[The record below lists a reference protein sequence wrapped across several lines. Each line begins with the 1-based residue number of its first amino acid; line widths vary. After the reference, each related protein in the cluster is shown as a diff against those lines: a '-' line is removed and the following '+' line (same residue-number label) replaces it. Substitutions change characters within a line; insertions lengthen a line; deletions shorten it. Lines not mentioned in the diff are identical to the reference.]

1 MSFTIEDSDLESWIR
16 KQGLGYGAVG
26 ATGDRR
32 RRRGAMRRGKLDSL
46 GVSAF
51 CESMAM
57 MVQSGIQMDE
67 AVALLRSGSG
77 QGGPLEEGLVIMQ
90 AETEAGK
97 GLSAAMEA
105 TGLFPEYCLRMV
117 LAGEKAGRL
126 EDVLFQ
132 LARYYEDQ
140 KAMTGKLQSAVL
152 YPVAMLGLIII
163 VLIVMLAMVLP
174 AFTDV
179 YDSLTGSLTA
189 SAYGYVR
196 WAYALCWAALAVMA
210 ALAVILA
217 LGFALW
223 NAGKRNSVEKI
234 LHRIPVCAS
243 ILDSLGMF
251 RFTAALSTFL
261 ASGEIQDIAVAE
273 SRKMASC
280 RPVEERIDRCV
291 SRMEQGHGI
300 AQAAYDERL
309 FEPVY
314 GRMLLAGERSGSLES
329 VLRKLTGLLA
339 DHCTDLVDR
348 LVGIVDPVLSGVLM
362 LAVGLSLLSVMLPLI
377 GMMNSMG

>member
-1 MSFTIEDSDLESWIR
+1 
-16 KQGLGYGAVG
+16 
-26 ATGDRR
+26 
-32 RRRGAMRRGKLDSL
+32 MRRGKLDSL

-223 NAGKRNSVEKI
+223 NTGKRNSVEKI

-339 DHCTDLVDR
+339 DHCTNLVDR
-348 LVGIVDPVLSGVLM
+348 LVGIVDPVLSGILM

>member
-1 MSFTIEDSDLESWIR
+1 
-16 KQGLGYGAVG
+16 
-26 ATGDRR
+26 
-32 RRRGAMRRGKLDSL
+32 MRRGKLDSL

-90 AETEAGK
+90 AETEAGR

-117 LAGEKAGRL
+117 LAGGKAGRL

-223 NAGKRNSVEKI
+223 NAGKRNTVEKI

-314 GRMLLAGERSGSLES
+314 GRMLLAGERSGSLET

>member
-1 MSFTIEDSDLESWIR
+1 
-16 KQGLGYGAVG
+16 
-26 ATGDRR
+26 
-32 RRRGAMRRGKLDSL
+32 MRRGKLDSL

-90 AETEAGK
+90 AQTEAGK

-105 TGLFPEYCLRMV
+105 TGLFPEYAIRMV

-140 KAMTGKLQSAVL
+140 KTMTGKLRNAVV
-152 YPVAMLGLIII
+152 YPVAMLGIII
-163 VLIVMLAMVLP
+163 VVLIVMLTMVLP
-174 AFTDV
+174 AFADV

-189 SAYGYVR
+189 SSYAYVNGAFLLCLV
-196 WAYALCWAALAVMA
+196 ALIVMVALAAALV
-210 ALAVILA
+210 V
-217 LGFALW
+217 GFALW
-223 NAGKRNSVEKI
+223 NSKNRDIVEKMLHKIPFCAAI
-234 LHRIPVCAS
+234 LE
-243 ILDSLGMF
+243 SLGMF

-261 ASGEIQDIAVAE
+261 ASGEIQDVAVAE
-273 SRKMASC
+273 SRKMVSC
-280 RPVEERIDRCV
+280 RPVEEKIDRCV
-291 SRMEQGHGI
+291 GRMGEGHGI
-300 AQAAYDERL
+300 AQAAYDEGL

-329 VLRKLTGLLA
+329 VLRKLTGMLA
-339 DHCTDLVDR
+339 DHCAELVDR

-362 LAVGLSLLSVMLPLI
+362 AAVGLSLLSVILPLI
-377 GMMNSMG
+377 GMMNSIG

>member
-1 MSFTIEDSDLESWIR
+1 
-16 KQGLGYGAVG
+16 
-26 ATGDRR
+26 
-32 RRRGAMRRGKLDSL
+32 MRRGKLDSL

-77 QGGPLEEGLVIMQ
+77 QGGPLEEGLVVMQ
-90 AETEAGK
+90 TETEAGK

>member
-1 MSFTIEDSDLESWIR
+1 
-16 KQGLGYGAVG
+16 
-26 ATGDRR
+26 
-32 RRRGAMRRGKLDSL
+32 
-46 GVSAF
+46 
-51 CESMAM
+51 

-223 NAGKRNSVEKI
+223 NTGKRNSVEKI

>member
-1 MSFTIEDSDLESWIR
+1 
-16 KQGLGYGAVG
+16 
-26 ATGDRR
+26 
-32 RRRGAMRRGKLDSL
+32 MRRGKLDSL

-90 AETEAGK
+90 TETEAGK

-339 DHCTDLVDR
+339 NHCTDLVDR

>member
-1 MSFTIEDSDLESWIR
+1 
-16 KQGLGYGAVG
+16 
-26 ATGDRR
+26 
-32 RRRGAMRRGKLDSL
+32 MRRGKLDSL

-90 AETEAGK
+90 TETEAGK

-140 KAMTGKLQSAVL
+140 QAMTGKLQSAVL

-314 GRMLLAGERSGSLES
+314 GRMLLAGERSGSLET

>member
-1 MSFTIEDSDLESWIR
+1 
-16 KQGLGYGAVG
+16 
-26 ATGDRR
+26 
-32 RRRGAMRRGKLDSL
+32 
-46 GVSAF
+46 
-51 CESMAM
+51 
-57 MVQSGIQMDE
+57 
-67 AVALLRSGSG
+67 
-77 QGGPLEEGLVIMQ
+77 MQ
-90 AETEAGK
+90 TETEAGK

-314 GRMLLAGERSGSLES
+314 GRMLLAGERSGSLET

>member
-1 MSFTIEDSDLESWIR
+1 
-16 KQGLGYGAVG
+16 
-26 ATGDRR
+26 
-32 RRRGAMRRGKLDSL
+32 MRRGKLDSL

-90 AETEAGK
+90 TETEAGK

-251 RFTAALSTFL
+251 RFTAALSPFL

-314 GRMLLAGERSGSLES
+314 GRMLLAGERSGSLET

>member
-1 MSFTIEDSDLESWIR
+1 
-16 KQGLGYGAVG
+16 
-26 ATGDRR
+26 
-32 RRRGAMRRGKLDSL
+32 MRRGKLDSL

-314 GRMLLAGERSGSLES
+314 GRMLLAGERSGSLET

>member
-1 MSFTIEDSDLESWIR
+1 
-16 KQGLGYGAVG
+16 
-26 ATGDRR
+26 
-32 RRRGAMRRGKLDSL
+32 MRRGKLDSL

-67 AVALLRSGSG
+67 AVALLRSGGG
-77 QGGPLEEGLVIMQ
+77 QSGPLEQGIAVMQ
-90 AETEAGK
+90 EQTEAGT
-97 GLSAAMEA
+97 GLAAAMDA
-105 TGLFPEYCLRMV
+105 TGIFPEYAIRMV
-117 LAGEKAGRL
+117 TAGESAGRL

-140 KAMTGKLQSAVL
+140 KTMTDKLKNAVI
-152 YPVAMLGLIII
+152 YPVAMLAIII
-163 VLIVMLAMVLP
+163 VVLVVMLTMVLP

-189 SAYGYVR
+189 SSYAYVR
-196 WAYALCWAALAVMA
+196 WAYILCWAALAVMVALALALLLGFGIWNTKKRNIVEA
-210 ALAVILA
+210 AL
-217 LGFALW
+217 
-223 NAGKRNSVEKI
+223 R
-234 LHRIPVCAS
+234 RIPACAS
-243 ILDSLGMF
+243 ILEGLGMF

-261 ASGEIQDIAVAE
+261 SSGEMQDIAVAE
-273 SRKMASC
+273 SRKMVGC
-280 RPVEERIDRCV
+280 KPVEEKIDRCV
-291 SRMEQGHGI
+291 SRMGKGYGI

-329 VLRKLTGLLA
+329 VLHKLTNLLEE
-339 DHCTDLVDR
+339 HCASLVDR

-377 GMMNSMG
+377 GMMNSIG

>member
-1 MSFTIEDSDLESWIR
+1 
-16 KQGLGYGAVG
+16 
-26 ATGDRR
+26 
-32 RRRGAMRRGKLDSL
+32 MRRGKLDSL

-67 AVALLRSGSG
+67 AVALLESGGG
-77 QGGPLEEGLVIMQ
+77 QRGPLEEGIVVMR

-105 TGLFPEYCLRMV
+105 TGLFPDYCIRMV

-140 KAMTGKLQSAVL
+140 KAMTAKLRNAVL
-152 YPVAMLGLIII
+152 YPVAMLSITII

-189 SAYGYVR
+189 SAYGYVN
-196 WAYALCWAALAVMA
+196 WAYALCWAALAVMV
-210 ALAVILA
+210 ALAVA
-217 LGFALW
+217 LGLGFILW
-223 NAGKRNSVEKI
+223 NTKKRNFVEKL
-234 LHRIPVCAS
+234 LHRIPFCAS
-243 ILDSLGMF
+243 ILESLGMF

-300 AQAAYDERL
+300 AQAAVDVRL

-329 VLRKLTGLLA
+329 VLRKLTGLLEE
-339 DHCTDLVDR
+339 HCTDLVDR
-348 LVGIVDPVLSGVLM
+348 LVGIVDPVLSGALM
-362 LAVGLSLLSVMLPLI
+362 LAVGMSLLSVMLPLI

>member
-1 MSFTIEDSDLESWIR
+1 
-16 KQGLGYGAVG
+16 
-26 ATGDRR
+26 
-32 RRRGAMRRGKLDSL
+32 MRHGKLDSL

-90 AETEAGK
+90 TETEAGK

-314 GRMLLAGERSGSLES
+314 GRMLLAGERSGSLET

>member
-1 MSFTIEDSDLESWIR
+1 
-16 KQGLGYGAVG
+16 
-26 ATGDRR
+26 
-32 RRRGAMRRGKLDSL
+32 MRRGKLDSL

-223 NAGKRNSVEKI
+223 NTGKRNSVEKI

-329 VLRKLTGLLA
+329 VLKKLTGLLA
-339 DHCTDLVDR
+339 DHCTNLVDR
-348 LVGIVDPVLSGVLM
+348 LVGIVDPVLSGILM

>member
-1 MSFTIEDSDLESWIR
+1 
-16 KQGLGYGAVG
+16 
-26 ATGDRR
+26 
-32 RRRGAMRRGKLDSL
+32 MRRGKLDSL

-273 SRKMASC
+273 SRKMASY

-314 GRMLLAGERSGSLES
+314 GRMLLAGERSGSLET

>member
-1 MSFTIEDSDLESWIR
+1 
-16 KQGLGYGAVG
+16 
-26 ATGDRR
+26 
-32 RRRGAMRRGKLDSL
+32 MRRGKLDSL

-280 RPVEERIDRCV
+280 RPVEERINRCV

-314 GRMLLAGERSGSLES
+314 GRMLLAGERSGSLET

>member
-1 MSFTIEDSDLESWIR
+1 
-16 KQGLGYGAVG
+16 
-26 ATGDRR
+26 
-32 RRRGAMRRGKLDSL
+32 MRRGKLDSL

-179 YDSLTGSLTA
+179 
-189 SAYGYVR
+189 
-196 WAYALCWAALAVMA
+196 
-210 ALAVILA
+210 
-217 LGFALW
+217 
-223 NAGKRNSVEKI
+223 
-234 LHRIPVCAS
+234 
-243 ILDSLGMF
+243 
-251 RFTAALSTFL
+251 
-261 ASGEIQDIAVAE
+261 
-273 SRKMASC
+273 
-280 RPVEERIDRCV
+280 
-291 SRMEQGHGI
+291 
-300 AQAAYDERL
+300 
-309 FEPVY
+309 
-314 GRMLLAGERSGSLES
+314 
-329 VLRKLTGLLA
+329 
-339 DHCTDLVDR
+339 
-348 LVGIVDPVLSGVLM
+348 
-362 LAVGLSLLSVMLPLI
+362 
-377 GMMNSMG
+377 

>member
-1 MSFTIEDSDLESWIR
+1 
-16 KQGLGYGAVG
+16 
-26 ATGDRR
+26 
-32 RRRGAMRRGKLDSL
+32 MRRGKLDSL

-90 AETEAGK
+90 TETEAGK

-329 VLRKLTGLLA
+329 VLKKLTGLLA
-339 DHCTDLVDR
+339 DHCTNLVDR
-348 LVGIVDPVLSGVLM
+348 LVGIVDPVLSGILM